1 MRIDAAIITTT
12 EAGVVRQ
19 QTKTHS
25 KREVAVDGDT
35 VAVVRVHARAM
46 RARARAAG
54 TVVPATAY
62 VFSHAAECCAPW
74 RPDNVSSKW
83 KARRGATASASPVSD
98 STTCDTLQATV
109 LLGPGVPVKNVSKRL
124 GHRDAATTLN
134 VYAQFVEAADR
145 ESADVMGLLLARR
158 DSKCALRSR

>member
-98 STTCDTLQATV
+98 STTCDTC
-109 LLGPGVPVKNVSKRL
+109 KR
-124 GHRDAATTLN
+124 RFCSVRA
-134 VYAQFVEAADR
+134 YR
-145 ESADVMGLLLARR
+145 
-158 DSKCALRSR
+158 